1 MLIVR
6 SMPILRT
13 WIRACQSHRVLSSCI
28 ALPSID
34 VHRPVLHR
42 RQQISWFSSSTV
54 IHARRSNK
62 DPVDINASEEYT
74 NEEKNK
80 DDGDDD
86 DDDGPA
92 ADQVMFVSQDRVTQ
106 CSSME
111 SRLVFS
117 LERTGDDSEASRT
130 IQTA

>member
-1 MLIVR
+1 M
-6 SMPILRT
+6 
-13 WIRACQSHRVLSSCI
+13 
-28 ALPSID
+28 
-34 VHRPVLHR
+34 
-42 RQQISWFSSSTV
+42 

-80 DDGDDD
+80 DEGDDD
-86 DDDGPA
+86 GDDDGPA